1 MPWWIWT
8 LFLLLITSLVLLDLG
23 VFNRQAHR
31 ITFRESLGWT
41 GLWVSVAMLFGLVV
55 YGLYAWNPFQE
66 QYGHRT
72 QGGGTAA
79 LEYLVGYLV
88 EYSLSID
95 NVFVIAII
103 MSTLAVPG
111 QFQHRL
117 LFWGVLTAVVLRG
130 VLIIGG
136 AALIDHFEWMIY
148 VFGLLLVYSAIRLMR
163 SKDDDVHPE
172 KHFLVRWMAR
182 VIPMTHEY
190 HGSKFI
196 ERVDGRWVATPM
208 LVALL
213 MIETS
218 DVMFA
223 FDSIPAVFGITRD
236 PFIVFT
242 SNIFAVMGLRSLYFA
257 LAGLIHKFDYLKT
270 ALVVLLFFIGMKMLL
285 NHFIEIPNMLSLLI
299 ISGIIASGIVASILF
314 GKPETLAPDE

>member
-8 LFLLLITSLVLLDLG
+8 LFLVLIASLVLLDLG

-41 GLWVSVAMLFGLVV
+41 MLWVTVAVAFSGVV
-55 YGLYAWNPFQE
+55 YWLYAWNPFQAT
-66 QYGHRT
+66 GLHRT
-72 QGGGTAA
+72 EGGATAA
-79 LEYLVGYLV
+79 LEFLVGYLV

-95 NVFVIAII
+95 NVFVIAVI

-130 VLIIGG
+130 VLIVGG
-136 AALIDHFEWMIY
+136 AALIEHFEWMIY
-148 VFGLLLVYSAIRLMR
+148 VFGLLLIYSAIRLMR
-163 SKDDDVHPE
+163 HDDEEIHPE
-172 KHFLVRWMAR
+172 KHFLVRWMGR
-182 VIPMTHEY
+182 VFPMSHQY
-190 HGSKFI
+190 HDSKFF
-196 ERVDGRWVATPM
+196 ERVDGRWVGTPM

-242 SNIFAVMGLRSLYFA
+242 SNIFAVLGLRSLYFA
-257 LAGLIHKFDYLKT
+257 LAGLIHRFDYLKT
-270 ALVVLLFFIGMKMLL
+270 ALIVLLFFIGMKMLL
-285 NHFIEIPNMLSLLI
+285 NRWIEIPNGLSLLI
-299 ISGIIASGIVASILF
+299 ISGIIAAGIGASLLL
-314 GKPETLAPDE
+314 GKPDMPTPDE